1 MPHRVWVASE
11 SLDVFEN
18 PFVVAALF
26 VDVFEQ
32 RGLVA
37 PIIGAATR
45 CCEGQQR
52 RCALHMVVGLAEK
65 IQIKCPGSAL
75 AHDLLNQRDLDEFPT
90 GTGGLTVGERGT

>member
-26 VDVFEQ
+26 LDVFEQ

-37 PIIGAATR
+37 PIIGACNAMLRGANNGAVHFTHGGR
-45 CCEGQQR
+45 LGGENPDKVPWKR
-52 RCALHMVVGLAEK
+52 PCA
-65 IQIKCPGSAL
+65 
-75 AHDLLNQRDLDEFPT
+75 
-90 GTGGLTVGERGT
+90 